1 MKASDIM
8 TPHPACVTPADTART
23 VAQLMVEHDC
33 GALPVVSSNDDHRLL
48 GMITDRDLAVRAV
61 AQGKGPD
68 TPVSELMTSEP
79 RACPPEAKLEEV
91 EKVMADGRVRRLP
104 ITDANEQVVGIIAQ
118 ADLARVAKKGR
129 KPTPESFVNV
139 VGKIS
144 QPTSTA

>member
-8 TPHPACVTPADTART
+8 TPHPACVTPADTAET
-23 VAQLMVEHDC
+23 VAKLMVEHDC
-33 GALPVVSSNDDHRLL
+33 GALPVVSSNDNHRLL

-68 TPVSELMTSEP
+68 TPVSELMTPDP

-104 ITDANEQVVGIIAQ
+104 ITDGNEQVVGIIAQ
-118 ADLARVAKKGR
+118 ADLVRVAKKGR
-129 KPTPESFVNV
+129 KPTPESFVTV

-144 QPTSTA
+144 QPAPTA